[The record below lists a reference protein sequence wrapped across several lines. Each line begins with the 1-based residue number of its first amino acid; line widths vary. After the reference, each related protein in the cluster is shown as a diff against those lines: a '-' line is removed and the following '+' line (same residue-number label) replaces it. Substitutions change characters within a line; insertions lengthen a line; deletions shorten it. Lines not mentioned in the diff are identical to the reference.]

1 MCQVSN
7 TVAEADLPNIEDG
20 DYTFTVTAIRT
31 ISDNNPLT
39 PDTVEEAASP
49 PFNFRVGIGGDGGA
63 DLGDLRQLFY
73 WKEPIWDPL
82 DKWKTR
88 IY

>member
-1 MCQVSN
+1 MTTYFFSLVSSRGFDEYTCSLQNRDSGTIITTFECQVSN

-39 PDTVEEAASP
+39 PDTVEEVQFLLS
-49 PFNFRVGIGGDGGA
+49 I
-63 DLGDLRQLFY
+63 L
-73 WKEPIWDPL
+73 E
-82 DKWKTR
+82 
-88 IY
+88 